1 MYKTGSDK
9 ESLLGELKQ
18 LSQLTG
24 IDRVV
29 RPGGKFKII
38 AEVSGRGLKWSMDTD
53 PKGLS
58 SKGIQPICG
67 KGYPALAKTLKMLD
81 RRKKSDEGFLVLA
94 LADASTSKNYDD
106 TIHTI
111 WYCIDPCA
119 VGFSGDEMKVDH
131 ENGFISLRYPIME
144 LDLTEKEYKSCCAC
158 KVALFDEFAKVMYP
172 FQECSYPSISYMLGL
187 SGITKYASNP
197 LVLASLLAER
207 MASTSGIRFLYRV
220 RSKRV
225 FPLMSIIGRHYTEI
239 SQYEFM
245 KEAYSILQEN
255 EIIRMDSWRVTDENT
270 LVRFTMDGY
279 NALWHPEI
287 EISLSD
293 VACRSLSVTANIC
306 MGRGKIEL
314 KRNSSIHR
322 STFEYN
328 GGVKGLFEG
337 IFEAIRD
344 FSDAW
349 DQVSDEMV
357 LFDSS
362 LLEKHKKML
371 GKKRVSRTILPD
383 SGTYLFSELIYQV
396 VDRTHASLS
405 PRWEQ
410 ELNKANLAIFQ
421 MLAHNPSVESTKEG
435 GQKDGREMAE

>member
-1 MYKTGSDK
+1 MYKTGTDK
-9 ESLLGELKQ
+9 DSLLDELKQ

-29 RPGGKFKII
+29 RPGGKFQIN
-38 AEVSGRGLKWSMDTD
+38 AEVSGRGLKWSIETD

-58 SKGIQPICG
+58 SGGIQPING
-67 KGYPALAKTLKMLD
+67 KGYPALAKTLKKLD
-81 RRKKSDEGFLVLA
+81 RKKKSDEGFLVLA
-94 LADASTSKNYDD
+94 LADASTAKNYDD

-119 VGFSGDEMKVDH
+119 IGISGDEIKLDS
-131 ENGFISLRYPIME
+131 ENGCISLRYPMLE
-144 LDLTEKEYKSCCAC
+144 VNLTEMEYKSCCEC
-158 KVALFDEFAKVMYP
+158 KVALYDEFMDVIYP
-172 FQECSYPSISYMLGL
+172 FQECAYPSISYMLGL
-187 SGITKYASNP
+187 SGAMKYASNP
-197 LVLASLLAER
+197 LILASLLAER
-207 MASTSGIRFLYRV
+207 MASTSGIRLLYRV

-225 FPLMSIIGRHYTEI
+225 CPLLSIIGNHYTEI
-239 SQYEFM
+239 SQHEFM

-255 EIIRMDSWRVTDENT
+255 EIIRMDSWRVTDEKT
-270 LVRFTMDGY
+270 LVSFTMDGY

-293 VACRSLSVTANIC
+293 VASHSLSITANIC

-314 KRNSSIHR
+314 KRNSSVHR
-322 STFEYN
+322 SSFGYN

-337 IFEAIRD
+337 IFEAIHD
-344 FSDAW
+344 FADAW

-357 LFDSS
+357 SFDSS
-362 LLEKHKKML
+362 LLERHKKML
-371 GKKRVSRTILPD
+371 GKKRVSRTILPE

-421 MLAHNPSVESTKEG
+421 KLAYKLGVEFTVEG
-435 GQKDGREMAE
+435 GQSDGKEMAE

>member
-29 RPGGKFKII
+29 KPGGKFKIS
-38 AEVSGRGLKWSMDTD
+38 AEVSGRGLKWSMETD

-58 SKGIQPICG
+58 SGGIQPISG
-67 KGYPALAKTLKMLD
+67 KGYPALAKTLKKLD
-81 RRKKSDEGFLVLA
+81 RKRKSDEGFIILA
-94 LADASTSKNYDD
+94 LSDASPANSFDD

-111 WYCIDPCA
+111 WYCIDPCE
-119 VGFSGDEMKVDH
+119 VGISGDEMKMDR
-131 ENGFISLRYPIME
+131 ENGYISLRYPMLE
-144 LDLTEKEYKSCCAC
+144 LNLSEMEYKSCCEC
-158 KVALFDEFAKVMYP
+158 KVALYDEFAKVMYP
-172 FQECSYPSISYMLGL
+172 FQKCSYPSISYMLGL

-197 LVLASLLAER
+197 LILASLLAER
-207 MASTSGIRFLYRV
+207 MASASGIRFLYRV
-220 RSKRV
+220 RSKWV

-245 KEAYSILQEN
+245 KEAYSILQEK

-270 LVRFTMDGY
+270 LVSFTMDGY

-328 GGVKGLFEG
+328 GGVKVLFEG

-349 DQVSDEMV
+349 DQVSDETV
-357 LFDSS
+357 TFDSN
-362 LLEKHKKML
+362 LLEKHRKML
-371 GKKRVSRTILPD
+371 GKKRVSRTTLPD

-421 MLAHNPSVESTKEG
+421 MLANNPSVVSTMEG
-435 GQKDGREMAE
+435 GQTDGREMEE